1 MLFKKLEPAQPDKRL
16 LALSVTGCSLPLR
29 LEVLM
34 AMSTKMAVFWLVPVQ
49 CSLLTFQK
57 FLLFPAS
64 R

>member
-29 LEVLM
+29 LEVLI
-34 AMSTKMAVFWLVPVQ
+34 AMSTKMAVFWLVPA